1 MSPGNK
7 CEARGQY
14 WLGRMHSNANGKL
27 LNNHSSD
34 HLAGIDNYDRLAVQL
49 SLSKRTEK
57 HSRALTALGATRSN
71 GSDRGQT
78 LSRSTLRSTAFMPHT
93 AATIGRP
100 RASK

>member
-49 SLSKRTEK
+49 SLSLSEQRSTHG
-57 HSRALTALGATRSN
+57 HSRHLAPRVRMARIA
-71 GSDRGQT
+71 
-78 LSRSTLRSTAFMPHT
+78 
-93 AATIGRP
+93 GRH
-100 RASK
+100 